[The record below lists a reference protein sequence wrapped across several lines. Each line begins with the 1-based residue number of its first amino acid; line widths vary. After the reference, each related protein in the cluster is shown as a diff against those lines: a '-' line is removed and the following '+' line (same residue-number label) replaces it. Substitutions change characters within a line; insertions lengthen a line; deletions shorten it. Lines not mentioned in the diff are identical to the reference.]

1 MSSIRFR
8 PDQDLTVAEGK
19 VLQDVGGYASGE
31 DNSLVAPGD
40 AQMQS
45 LKIAPVEKSV
55 TAEAALRETFAAR
68 ILRGIDYNS
77 IPSED
82 GFDAAVALGDR
93 SSAYTVPE
101 LEFIGDSRSTE
112 EMTKR
117 MGQVTETRQ
126 HHADMAANPGT
137 MMAASLM
144 DIDVV
149 LGVGFG
155 ALTSAT
161 RIARAGMALTANS
174 AMLGLASEGGTVTPL
189 EVVATSLG
197 ALLAAVPKTR
207 VRIDAVDD
215 VVPPVPRAVD
225 DVADVVP
232 PAGRAA
238 DEAAVV
244 PPKTSTVPDP
254 DYIPPRPDVQIKTPY
269 VEVGRGNRATM
280 TTDTRNLVA
289 AVLTHGDD
297 LPAGVRVLGQALHDS
312 LKLDAGSSVLLRRA
326 TESSRSSVKLN
337 LDGSISGTNY
347 IRAGVADTLTDTV
360 KAMTAYEKSIALHEA
375 AHAKTVRTF
384 AAFRAGILPDGQAK
398 QAVTRIEA
406 IRQEAAAA
414 FKTADT
420 SGLSKNGKYNVNY
433 GLQSNDEFISQLF
446 NSAEF
451 RAHLQSI
458 PSSTGGNLF
467 TDLVRRVVQAF
478 TGKAPTGTLF
488 DETVSEFEKLLQF
501 NSKLKEP
508 LEGAPRVPVMQS
520 DALLNAPDITSL
532 GKRAAEVIN
541 PNMALYDKIKTLG
554 GSGAAKLADEL
565 VVDGAGTFSQSAV
578 HYGRT
583 AELAGNLGMAIVDRA
598 FVQAMAGKGWN
609 VFSRM
614 RNPRKYLAERK
625 QFSEDVYN
633 KLAEN
638 HKAYR
643 EGGEITPHA
652 DPAVERAIKAFAD
665 SKWANDSLDRLKA
678 AGVRGSEK
686 VDESPYYLPR
696 RHSGDVMSKYLR
708 DNPKVKRQDVI
719 DMYTTQFHRMF
730 LEQGM
735 EEATAKKLG
744 AQMVRNMEQR
754 AAGVQGY
761 RQQITGMSDDDI
773 EFAMRNAGIEEDQ
786 IASFMRTPQA
796 AGADAGTIKNL
807 KRRQDFDMTADH
819 ETASGAFINPQ
830 MFVQKDVMG
839 LMEGYTRN
847 TSGRIG
853 LAQVGY
859 ADTKAIAAAVDDAIA
874 GATDARV
881 AKQTLDDT
889 VNKILGYP
897 TGENVPD
904 IFRSFTILSGA
915 TALANSGIYQLADVT
930 LLMKQF
936 GVGKVL
942 KAMSETAFTRDALK
956 LAQDPM
962 FGSRLKDI
970 LEARNVMSGR
980 YRSVMTHLDD
990 NTDIGS
996 MGFAHQMVQQMG
1008 QSTRFINGMEYVRR
1022 AQSKVVAGLIG
1033 DTFDSAIKGDAK
1045 AMEAIRRFGM
1055 NDEMLDKARAAMAK
1069 SDDLREWPSSIRMDM
1084 ETAAHNMA
1092 DTLVLDNRL
1101 GEIPGWM
1108 QFSALGKV
1116 ILPYMTFVAGTW
1128 NKILRRTIRQDGATG
1143 VAMMLAYQLPL
1154 TTLVSTAVLAGNDKP
1169 ITPAT
1174 LATAALTQAP
1184 LMSWLGYAVNM
1195 ATQGPSNSI
1204 AALGIVTKAYAA
1216 TAGIVSGNPDPG
1228 QIIKATPFLGLI
1240 PGVRIATQAW
1250 NDTDKD

>member
-8 PDQDLTVAEGK
+8 PDQNLTVAEGIAPK
-19 VLQDVGGYASGE
+19 DAGGYVSGE
-31 DNSLVAPGD
+31 DNSLATPGAAP
-40 AQMQS
+40 MQS
-45 LKIAPVEKSV
+45 LKIEPVEKSV
-55 TAEAALRETFAAR
+55 TAEATLRETLAAR

-77 IPSED
+77 IPAED
-82 GFDAAVALGDR
+82 GFDAAASLGEK
-93 SSAYTVPE
+93 SSAYNVAE
-101 LEFIGDSRSTE
+101 LKFLGDSRSTTE
-112 EMTKR
+112 LTQR
-117 MGQVTETRQ
+117 MGQVVETRQ
-126 HHADMAANPGT
+126 HHADMSANPMT
-137 MMAASLM
+137 MMATSLF
-144 DIDVV
+144 DVDAV
-149 LGVGFG
+149 IGIGFG

-161 RIARAGMALTANS
+161 RVARATMALTANS
-174 AMLGLASEGGTVTPL
+174 VALGMASEGGTVTPL
-189 EVVATSLG
+189 EVIATSLG
-197 ALLAAVPKTR
+197 AALAAVPRTR
-207 VRIDAVDD
+207 VAITA
-215 VVPPVPRAVD
+215 AD
-225 DVADVVP
+225 DVADVA
-232 PAGRAA
+232 PAAA
-238 DEAAVV
+238 RNTKATETAEDLATTDTQIKI
-244 PPKTSTVPDP
+244 PPKSIPDP
-254 DYIPPRPDVQIKTPY
+254 DYVPPKPDVQIRTPY
-269 VEVGRGNRATM
+269 VEVGRGNRATL
-280 TTDTRNLVA
+280 TTDTANLTA
-289 AVLTHGDD
+289 AVLAHGDD
-297 LPAGVRVLGQALHDS
+297 LPAGVRILGQALHDS
-312 LKLDAGSSVLLRRA
+312 LKLDAGSPVVLRRA
-326 TESSRSSVKLN
+326 TASSRSSVRLN
-337 LDGSISGTNY
+337 ADGTITGNNY
-347 IRAGVADTLTDTV
+347 VKIGIGDTLTDTV
-360 KAMTAYEKSIALHEA
+360 KGMTAYEKSIALHEA

-384 AAFRAGILPDGQAK
+384 AAFRAGTLPDGPAK

-414 FKTADT
+414 YKPSATV
-420 SGLSKNGKYNVNY
+420 SKNAKYNVNY

-446 NSAEF
+446 NSSDF

-478 TGKAPTGTLF
+478 TGKTPTGTLF
-488 DETVSEFEKLLQF
+488 DETVGEFEKMLQF
-501 NSKLKEP
+501 KSNLKSP

-520 DALLNAPDITSL
+520 EALLGAPDITTL
-532 GKRAAEVIN
+532 GRRAAEVIN

-554 GSGAAKLADEL
+554 GTSAAKLADEL

-598 FVQAMAGKGWN
+598 FVEAMASKGWGTL
-609 VFSRM
+609 SRM
-614 RNPRKYLAERK
+614 RNPAKYLADRK
-625 QFSEDVYN
+625 QFSEEVYG
-633 KLAEN
+633 KLSEN

-643 EGGEITPHA
+643 EGAEITPHA
-652 DPAVERAIKAFAD
+652 DPAVEKAVQAFAD
-665 SKWANDSLDRLKA
+665 SKWANDALDRLKS
-678 AGVRGSEK
+678 AGVRGAEK

-696 RHSGDVMSKYLR
+696 RHSGDTMSKYLR
-708 DNPKVKRQDVI
+708 DNPKVKRSDVE
-719 DMYTTQFHRMF
+719 DMYASQFHRIF
-730 LEQGM
+730 AEQGM

-754 AAGVQGY
+754 AAGVQGF
-761 RQQITGMSDDDI
+761 RQQVTGMSDDDI

-786 IASFMRTPQA
+786 IASFLRTSQA

-807 KRRQDFDMTADH
+807 KRRQDFDMTADF
-819 ETASGAFINPQ
+819 ETASGQFINPQ
-830 MFVQKDVMG
+830 MFVAKDVMS

-853 LAQVGY
+853 LAKVGY

-930 LLMKQF
+930 LMMKQF
-936 GVGKVL
+936 GMGKVL
-942 KAMSETAFTRDALK
+942 KAMSETSFTRDALK

-962 FGSRLKDI
+962 YGSRLRDI
-970 LEARNVMSGR
+970 IEARNVMSGR

-1022 AQSKVVAGLIG
+1022 AQSKITAGLIG
-1033 DTFDSAIKGDAK
+1033 DTFDAAIKGDAK
-1045 AMEAIRRFGM
+1045 AAEAIRRFGV
-1055 NDEMLDKARAAMAK
+1055 NSDMLQKARAAMNQ
-1069 SDDLREWPSSIRMDM
+1069 SEDLREWPSSIRMDM

-1128 NKILRRTIRQDGATG
+1128 NKILRRTIRQEGSTG

-1174 LATAALTQAP
+1174 LAANALTQAP

-1204 AALGIVTKAYAA
+1204 AALGIITKAYAA
-1216 TAGIVSGNPDPG
+1216 TAGIISGNPDPS
-1228 QIIKATPFLGLI
+1228 QIIKATPFVGLI
-1240 PGVRIATQAW
+1240 PGVRIAAQAW
-1250 NDTDKD
+1250 NDKD